1 MFAVSVDVSFSD
13 RWACFYCEKPLS
25 SRELRAAFVCCR
37 SCHQTRLH
45 GGKKPRVLVTTRVI
59 PVDVTRRAYISIPD
73 ASHTCLKGVN
83 VPVDAHD
90 VYIHVL
96 NVRNGV
102 AKAYITMTDPVWVAE
117 QEELR
122 RQAELEAGAA

>member
-1 MFAVSVDVSFSD
+1 MSVDLSFSD
-13 RWACFYCEKPLS
+13 RWTCFYCEKPLS

-37 SCHQTRLH
+37 SCHLARLN
-45 GGKKPRVLVTTRVI
+45 GGKKPRVTVATRVI
-59 PVDVTRRAYISIPD
+59 PVDMHRRAYLSIPD
-73 ASHTCLKGVN
+73 ASHTCLAGMKLPDG
-83 VPVDAHD
+83 AHD
-90 VYIHVL
+90 VYIHLL

-102 AKAYITMTDPVWVAE
+102 AKAYITMTDPVWLAE